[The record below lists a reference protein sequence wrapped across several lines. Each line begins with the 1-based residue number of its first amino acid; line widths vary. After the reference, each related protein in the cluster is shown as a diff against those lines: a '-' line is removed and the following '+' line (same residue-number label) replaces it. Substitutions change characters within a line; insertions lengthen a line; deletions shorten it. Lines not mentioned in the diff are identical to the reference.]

1 MEQDDKTDFQAGI
14 PNRFHTDS
22 IITGGCAISRNG
34 ADNEKA
40 LKSQLFHPI
49 GTQCVIGVQL
59 VRAKARRKLMHLSL
73 RLAFYIRIEL
83 DRSNVDGR
91 SFQAST
97 DKMLYFQGLYGFR
110 RDSPAFLNDCKA
122 IENTGQTGFFG
133 ISDDSSQIVVTVISL
148 PEQHFRKNIKTRCL
162 QNYKQRIFICRS
174 IIKIVSNHILSL
186 LAAARKYTDKIET
199 TSSDSG

>member
-1 MEQDDKTDFQAGI
+1 M
-14 PNRFHTDS
+14 
-22 IITGGCAISRNG
+22 
-34 ADNEKA
+34 
-40 LKSQLFHPI
+40 L
-49 GTQCVIGVQL
+49 
-59 VRAKARRKLMHLSL
+59 
-73 RLAFYIRIEL
+73 FYIRIEL

-122 IENTGQTGFFG
+122 IENTGQTDFFG

-162 QNYKQRIFICRS
+162 QNYKQRVFICRS
-174 IIKIVSNHILSL
+174 IIKIVSKRRPEENGTGAGLRAKLARSKAKEMRPHSKTLCRRMKLHYHNCTDILYLHSQTVPEGEL
-186 LAAARKYTDKIET
+186 RFF
-199 TSSDSG
+199 

>member
-1 MEQDDKTDFQAGI
+1 MAKKPVISTVSPHRYTMCHRGTAGTGKSKTQAHA
-14 PNRFHTDS
+14 FEFAS
-22 IITGGCAISRNG
+22 C
-34 ADNEKA
+34 
-40 LKSQLFHPI
+40 F
-49 GTQCVIGVQL
+49 
-59 VRAKARRKLMHLSL
+59 
-73 RLAFYIRIEL
+73 FYIRIEL

-148 PEQHFRKNIKTRCL
+148 SEQHFRKNIKTRCL

-174 IIKIVSNHILSL
+174 IIKIVSNHILS
-186 LAAARKYTDKIET
+186 
-199 TSSDSG
+199 GG

>member
-1 MEQDDKTDFQAGI
+1 MRQTMRECVRYYNAQKPGKRWYVKKNPQ
-14 PNRFHTDS
+14 
-22 IITGGCAISRNG
+22 
-34 ADNEKA
+34 
-40 LKSQLFHPI
+40 SQLFHPI
-49 GTQCVIGVQL
+49 GTQCVMGVQL

-83 DRSNVDGR
+83 DRSNVDAR
-91 SFQAST
+91 SLQVHP
-97 DKMLYFQGLYGFR
+97 DKVLCFQGLYGFWR
-110 RDSPAFLNDCKA
+110 ECSSFLNDCKT
-122 IENTGQTGFFG
+122 IENTGQIGFLG

-148 PEQHFRKNIKTRCL
+148 QKQHFRKNIKTRCL

-186 LAAARKYTDKIET
+186 LDAARKYTDKIET

>member
-1 MEQDDKTDFQAGI
+1 M
-14 PNRFHTDS
+14 
-22 IITGGCAISRNG
+22 
-34 ADNEKA
+34 
-40 LKSQLFHPI
+40 L
-49 GTQCVIGVQL
+49 
-59 VRAKARRKLMHLSL
+59 
-73 RLAFYIRIEL
+73 FYIRIEL

-91 SFQAST
+91 SFQALT
-97 DKMLYFQGLYGFR
+97 DKMLCFQGLYGFYR
-110 RDSPAFLNDCKA
+110 KHPVSLNFLKT
-122 IENTGQTGFFG
+122 IENTGQTGFLR

>member
-1 MEQDDKTDFQAGI
+1 MQTTGTAGGY
-14 PNRFHTDS
+14 D
-22 IITGGCAISRNG
+22 
-34 ADNEKA
+34 
-40 LKSQLFHPI
+40 
-49 GTQCVIGVQL
+49 
-59 VRAKARRKLMHLSL
+59 
-73 RLAFYIRIEL
+73 YIRIEL

-133 ISDDSSQIVVTVISL
+133 ISDDSSQRVVTVISL

-174 IIKIVSNHILSL
+174 IIKIVSNHILDGGWSAYRQL
-186 LAAARKYTDKIET
+186 QNLPRR
-199 TSSDSG
+199 SSAWKCGKSSR

>member
-1 MEQDDKTDFQAGI
+1 
-14 PNRFHTDS
+14 
-22 IITGGCAISRNG
+22 
-34 ADNEKA
+34 
-40 LKSQLFHPI
+40 
-49 GTQCVIGVQL
+49 
-59 VRAKARRKLMHLSL
+59 MHLSL

-91 SFQAST
+91 SFQAYP
-97 DKMLYFQGLYGFR
+97 DKMLCFQGLYGFR

-174 IIKIVSNHILSL
+174 IIKIVSNHILGGGYQL
-186 LAAARKYTDKIET
+186 AKMVKLAAPPVIIRGNFHLLTPFPWGVSRMILSVVRGLCWPWSADRLLFHLIFCRK
-199 TSSDSG
+199 

>member
-1 MEQDDKTDFQAGI
+1 MKSYDFTEFFVRQTRFPPPGDKLLIVPDDKNIHPGW
-14 PNRFHTDS
+14 
-22 IITGGCAISRNG
+22 GGY
-34 ADNEKA
+34 
-40 LKSQLFHPI
+40 FY
-49 GTQCVIGVQL
+49 GTPDT
-59 VRAKARRKLMHLSL
+59 
-73 RLAFYIRIEL
+73 IRTCDL
-83 DRSNVDGR
+83 QSR
-91 SFQAST
+91 SFQTLS

-122 IENTGQTGFFG
+122 IENTGQTGFLG

-148 PEQHFRKNIKTRCL
+148 PEQHFRKNIKMRCL

>member
-1 MEQDDKTDFQAGI
+1 MCHRGTAGTGKSKTQAHA
-14 PNRFHTDS
+14 FEFAS
-22 IITGGCAISRNG
+22 C
-34 ADNEKA
+34 
-40 LKSQLFHPI
+40 F
-49 GTQCVIGVQL
+49 
-59 VRAKARRKLMHLSL
+59 
-73 RLAFYIRIEL
+73 FYIRIEL

-148 PEQHFRKNIKTRCL
+148 QEQHFRKNIKTRCL

-174 IIKIVSNHILSL
+174 IIKIVSNHILGGGWSAYRQL
-186 LAAARKYTDKIET
+186 QNLPRR
-199 TSSDSG
+199 SSAWKCGKSSR

>member
-1 MEQDDKTDFQAGI
+1 MPTTFVVRTPAYRKEGNVCEGNLSRVSLARSVTRPQATGFALQ
-14 PNRFHTDS
+14 NRTNTKKDTQKRVFF
-22 IITGGCAISRNG
+22 RV
-34 ADNEKA
+34 
-40 LKSQLFHPI
+40 
-49 GTQCVIGVQL
+49 GTPDW
-59 VRAKARRKLMHLSL
+59 
-73 RLAFYIRIEL
+73 IRTSGL
-83 DRSNVDGR
+83 QSR
-91 SFQAST
+91 SFQAHP
-97 DKMLYFQGLYGFR
+97 DKVLCFQGLYGFWR
-110 RDSPAFLNDCKA
+110 ECSSFLNDCKT
-122 IENTGQTGFFG
+122 IENTEEIGFWW